1 MGDSDQ
7 ATRRADPVTVHSPAH
22 ARLGG
27 DLEPFDFGRL
37 AERPHDA
44 LRGLSRESHVH
55 HRPQLVGREAVREH
69 DWLLTACRAAT
80 GEQRECAA
88 LILL

>member
-1 MGDSDQ
+1 L
-7 ATRRADPVTVHSPAH
+7 RAPAGAANQSPVIPKRSLAFF
-22 ARLGG
+22 G

-55 HRPQLVGREAVREH
+55 HHRQLVGRESVCAH
-69 DWLLTACRAAT
+69 DFSDGLPRRNRRAA
-80 GEQRECAA
+80 
-88 LILL
+88 